1 MTLSLKPD
9 LAGTIQAMRVAV
21 NLILGGLGAGC
32 AVAAYLLSLA
42 GGISAGDLILPYAAA
57 GIVMGIGLLSVWIGP
72 QLRNPRILLRPGA
85 SWTAREAYAAL
96 IFYAALIADWN
107 MRGPIL
113 EAVIAAAAVAFLVSQ
128 AHMVQASKSRPYWRA
143 AEIPSL
149 MLIAAL
155 SEGVGLIAVFATV
168 APPIFRAEPLAAI
181 AGMVLAT
188 MGAYRWQDYIGGAED
203 QAPLKRL
210 SAIIHGG
217 QHALPFALY
226 LATFI
231 PWSGSH
237 WVMAAGGVSAI
248 CGGALWQNILVTRLG
263 RSDGS

>member
-1 MTLSLKPD
+1 MKPD
-9 LAGTIQAMRVAV
+9 LRSAAD
-21 NLILGGLGAGC
+21 LILGGLGAGC

-42 GGISAGDLILPYAAA
+42 GGISTGDLILPYAAA
-57 GIVMGIGLLSVWIGP
+57 GIVMAIGLLSVWIGP
-72 QLRNPRILLRPGA
+72 QLRSSRILLHPGA
-85 SWTAREAYAAL
+85 SWTARETYAAS
-96 IFYAALIADWN
+96 IFYAALIADWIA
-107 MRGPIL
+107 RSPIF

-128 AHMVQASKSRPYWRA
+128 AQMVQASKSRPYWQA
-143 AEIPSL
+143 PEIPSL

-155 SEGVGLIAVFATV
+155 SEGVGLIAVFAAV

-188 MGAYRWQDYIGGAED
+188 MGAYRWQEYIGAAKD
-203 QAPLKRL
+203 QAPLKRM
-210 SAIIHGG
+210 SATIHGG

-231 PWSGSH
+231 PWSGSR
-237 WVMAAGGVSAI
+237 WVMAAGGVTAI